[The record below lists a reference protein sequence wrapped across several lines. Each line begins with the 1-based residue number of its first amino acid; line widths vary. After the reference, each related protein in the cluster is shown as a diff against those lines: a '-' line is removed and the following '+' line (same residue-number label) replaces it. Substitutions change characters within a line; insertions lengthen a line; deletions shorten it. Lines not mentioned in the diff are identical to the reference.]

1 MLGVLIVIVVSAAL
15 CAGLI
20 VLLRPLLLRYALARP
35 NARSSHK
42 VPTPQKGGITVLAAT
57 LLVATAGL
65 AATGRL
71 AALGPTWGAVAASA
85 VVLAIIGALD
95 DMRPLSEILRLASQ
109 AIAVAVVVAVGAKAR
124 LLPESVPLGIELAF
138 AVIAGLWFVNLV
150 NFMDGIDWITVAE
163 MIPIAAALA
172 LFAILGLAP
181 PELAFPAAA
190 LLGALA
196 GFAPFNKPVARLF
209 LGDVGSLPIGLL
221 VAWFLYVLA
230 ADGGLAAAIILPLY
244 YLADATI
251 TLLRRLARGERIWE
265 AHRTHFY
272 QQATANGFSAM
283 DVAVHVLGLNLALA
297 LLAAATRLWREPAVE
312 IGALLVAAALVG
324 LVLTRFAT
332 PRAKR
337 APA

>member
-42 VPTPQKGGITVLAAT
+42 VPTPQGGGIAVLAAT

-181 PELAFPAAA
+181 P
-190 LLGALA
+190 
-196 GFAPFNKPVARLF
+196 
-209 LGDVGSLPIGLL
+209 
-221 VAWFLYVLA
+221 
-230 ADGGLAAAIILPLY
+230 
-244 YLADATI
+244 
-251 TLLRRLARGERIWE
+251 
-265 AHRTHFY
+265 
-272 QQATANGFSAM
+272 
-283 DVAVHVLGLNLALA
+283 
-297 LLAAATRLWREPAVE
+297 
-312 IGALLVAAALVG
+312 
-324 LVLTRFAT
+324 
-332 PRAKR
+332 
-337 APA
+337 